1 MSPEFKGIQEQENH
15 PVRAMCALPTIKTIK
30 RYCLPALFAHLLK
43 TAYEILLFYRY
54 STEEKG
60 GEKKAA

>member
-43 TAYEILLFYRY
+43 TAYEILLQIFYRR
-54 STEEKG
+54 KR